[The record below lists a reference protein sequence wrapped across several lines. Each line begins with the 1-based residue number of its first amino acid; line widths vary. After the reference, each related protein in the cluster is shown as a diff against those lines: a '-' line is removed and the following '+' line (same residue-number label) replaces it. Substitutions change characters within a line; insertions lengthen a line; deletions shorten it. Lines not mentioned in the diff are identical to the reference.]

1 MTEED
6 GQSGSLI
13 TLGIV
18 KLDVGPL
25 RKIWDKYGGAVLRRA
40 GPIFDKELHLFQ
52 QKQMIC
58 ELDNLAKFEEKVQ
71 QIRARRQ
78 ITNDEVSPN
87 VADQIIDAAIDE
99 EREELRDI
107 WAKLLVA
114 AMDPQRKG
122 LVRRSVIAAVKLMD
136 PLDAL
141 VLESMYKDPPP
152 VGQHLRNVISDRL
165 GASGEEIDVSIA
177 NLTTIGLITSSSPTT
192 HYVTPLGKILMGAV
206 AD

>member
-1 MTEED
+1 
-6 GQSGSLI
+6 
-13 TLGIV
+13 
-18 KLDVGPL
+18 
-25 RKIWDKYGGAVLRRA
+25 
-40 GPIFDKELHLFQ
+40 
-52 QKQMIC
+52 
-58 ELDNLAKFEEKVQ
+58 
-71 QIRARRQ
+71 
-78 ITNDEVSPN
+78 VSPN